1 MSTKAEIERM
11 PERCK
16 RCTIQLG
23 VVALASTPSITR
35 AKKRPQSAGA
45 SMRTVWM
52 RPVDTGTVGMVNV
65 LCSHWVK
72 ATTSRAMPL
81 MPKQSARL
89 GVIFKVNKASFK
101 AK

>member
-1 MSTKAEIERM
+1 
-11 PERCK
+11 
-16 RCTIQLG
+16 
-23 VVALASTPSITR
+23 
-35 AKKRPQSAGA
+35 
-45 SMRTVWM
+45 
-52 RPVDTGTVGMVNV
+52 MVNV